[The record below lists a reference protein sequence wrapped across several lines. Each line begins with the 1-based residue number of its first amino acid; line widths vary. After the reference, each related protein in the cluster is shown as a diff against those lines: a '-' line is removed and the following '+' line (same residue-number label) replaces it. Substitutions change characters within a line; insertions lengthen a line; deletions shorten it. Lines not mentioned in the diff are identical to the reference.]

1 MKKQLTIFQ
10 NSISSVQEYPVNLS
24 QIQEIEKEKK
34 MIDTSGHTCLKSLN
48 KKNPLISLSKM
59 LLTTSMWHSMNYV
72 MTWKI
77 KCTPHNRLVFQ
88 LAASKHLIKETDY
101 SVWPT
106 PTAQAYKGGRT
117 LKRLKEIGRKEN
129 NSLADAVNYSEGHT
143 GQINPEFV
151 EYLMGFPI
159 GWTELK
165 D

>member
-24 QIQEIEKEKK
+24 QDLEITKEKK
-34 MIDTSGHTCLKSLN
+34 MIDTSGRICLKSLN
-48 KKNPLISLSKM
+48 KKNPLIFLSKM
-59 LLTTSMWHSMNYV
+59 LLTSSMWHSMNYV

-88 LAASKHLIKETDY
+88 LAASKHPIKETDY

-117 LKRLKEIGRKEN
+117 LKRLKEIGRKET
-129 NSLADAVNYSEGHT
+129 NSLADAVNYSEGNT